1 MEYKFTAEIDEKINK
16 AKTDE
21 EKFEIGFTEFNRRI
35 EEKRTSS
42 YIGRA
47 YKALLELMK
56 EGAEWMKNYIFRPTM
71 RLLKDRIIRNTR
83 ANRGEARRY
92 SKKCPP
98 ASQLKDKVIFANE
111 SLWHPNGVQQFY
123 ICRLLGEGGNL
134 IYQKI
139 GTTSRDTVKRM
150 VEHIQRYWKE
160 GVRQCVVDKVYEV
173 IGMDSDIVES
183 HFRALYG
190 KRYPEY
196 FKRNDRFT
204 KLVIG
209 SHEADVEFANFMG
222 SEC

>member
-1 MEYKFTAEIDEKINK
+1 MDYNFSMEVDARIKN

-21 EKFEIGFTEFNRRI
+21 EKFEIGFKEFTRRI
-35 EEKRTSS
+35 EEKKSSS

-47 YKALLELMK
+47 YKALLTLIK
-56 EGAEWMKNYIFRPTM
+56 EGAEQMKNYIFRPTM

-83 ANRGEARRY
+83 ANRGEARRD

-111 SLWHPNGVQQFY
+111 SLWHPNGIQQFY

-134 IYQKI
+134 IYQKT

-173 IGMDSDIVES
+173 VGMDSDIVES

>member
-1 MEYKFTAEIDEKINK
+1 MNDFDFKTKVAIAA

-21 EKFEIGFTEFNRRI
+21 EKFEIGFKEFTRRI
-35 EEKRTSS
+35 EEKKSSS

-47 YKALLELMK
+47 YKALLTLVK

-83 ANRGEARRY
+83 ANRGEIRRD
-92 SKKCPP
+92 SKKCPT

-111 SLWHPNGVQQFY
+111 SLWHPRGVQQFY

-139 GTTSRDTVKRM
+139 GTTSRDTVTRM
-150 VEHIQRYWKE
+150 IEHIQRYWKD

-173 IGMDSDIVES
+173 IGMNSRIVES
-183 HFRALYG
+183 YFCALYG

-196 FKRNDRFT
+196 YKPNDRFT
-204 KLVIG
+204 KLVIS
-209 SHEADVEFANFMG
+209 SHEADIEFNKFVG

>member
-1 MEYKFTAEIDEKINK
+1 MDYNFSMEVDARIKN

-21 EKFEIGFTEFNRRI
+21 EKFEIGFKEFTRRI
-35 EEKRTSS
+35 EEKKSSS

-47 YKALLELMK
+47 YKALLTLIK

-83 ANRGEARRY
+83 ANRGEARRD

-111 SLWHPNGVQQFY
+111 SLWHPNGIQQFY

-173 IGMDSDIVES
+173 VGIDSDIVES

-204 KLVIG
+204 KLVIS
-209 SHEADVEFANFMG
+209 SHEADIEFANFME